1 MHGNLFAM
9 LRSFLLLLLMA
20 ALQVTAIAQQNNTS
34 QLSAEKAV
42 IADLGKIVNPKGI
55 QESYTITIGGIQ
67 QWIYV
72 RGQNRNNPVLLFVHG
87 GPASPMSP
95 DMWMFQRPIEEY
107 FTVINWDQRASG
119 KSCISPTEQP
129 PVRVSALMLHRRIN
143 CHQNLKV
150 ALTN

>member
-95 DMWMFQRPIEEY
+95 DMWMFQRPIE
-107 FTVINWDQRASG
+107 
-119 KSCISPTEQP
+119 
-129 PVRVSALMLHRRIN
+129 
-143 CHQNLKV
+143 
-150 ALTN
+150 